1 MPMRRTLTLLCLLSA
16 GCATAGGV
24 TEAGSTLTLTRPDGS
39 PVVCTKPPAS
49 WLDSQEG
56 VGVAAAV
63 PDLVQLLT
71 ATAKPDSKTLA
82 TVVRDAPT
90 QEALAVLDYRLCLEY
105 GGGTLSR
112 DIYTQWLLDLRPRAY
127 KSVKGLEGNG

>member
-1 MPMRRTLTLLCLLSA
+1 MRTRRTITLLCLLSA
-16 GCATAGGV
+16 GCATAGAS

-39 PVVCTKPPAS
+39 PVVCTKPPSA

-56 VGVAAAV
+56 VGVASAV

-71 ATAKPDSKTLA
+71 ATSKPGSKTLD

-90 QEALAVLDYRLCLEY
+90 KEALAVLDYRLCLEY
-105 GGGTLSR
+105 GDGTLTR
-112 DIYTQWLLDLRPRAY
+112 DIYTQWLLDLRPQAY
-127 KSVKGLEGNG
+127 QAVKGLAGR